1 MTDEQAADTITY
13 ALSRLLGR
21 DNAMKREVLG
31 YLTPEQREEY
41 EAALARHRDRI
52 A

>member
-13 ALSRLLGR
+13 ALSRVLGR
-21 DNAMKREVLG
+21 NAQMRREVLAG
-31 YLTPEQREEY
+31 LTPAQREEY